1 MWLESMAKNKEL
13 TLDQKLA
20 REAQSIVALAFR
32 NGPIEDVHSGM
43 ECSACSGKA
52 DYSRI
57 TQAEMKQIMKHAVDK
72 LYALLWIR
80 EYCPNVYDHV
90 VRAGNR
96 YTHAW
101 DLPERSRE
109 EIEQLTRFA
118 ELLGSS
124 TKDKSSDTNS
134 KVGRLR
140 RVSRTK

>member
-1 MWLESMAKNKEL
+1 MAKNKEL

-43 ECSACSGKA
+43 ECPACSGKA
-52 DYSRI
+52 EYSRI
-57 TQAEMKQIMKHAVDK
+57 TQAEMKRIMKHAVDK

-80 EYCPNVYDHV
+80 EHSPSVYDHV

-101 DLPERSRE
+101 DLPGHNRE
-109 EIEQLTRFA
+109 EIEQLARLA
-118 ELLGSS
+118 DLLGNSP
-124 TKDKSSDTNS
+124 TKTP
-134 KVGRLR
+134 R
-140 RVSRTK
+140 RRPRKGPIA